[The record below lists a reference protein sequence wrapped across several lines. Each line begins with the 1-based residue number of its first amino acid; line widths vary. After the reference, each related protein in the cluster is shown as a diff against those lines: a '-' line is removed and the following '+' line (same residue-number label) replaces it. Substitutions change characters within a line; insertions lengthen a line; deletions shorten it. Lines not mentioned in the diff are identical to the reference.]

1 MSLIRVLQSELRS
14 LSVEAGRK
22 YPLIKDAADR
32 GIRQL
37 RSIQEKSG
45 EDNVSQSKLVRATEE
60 IAKPFLVACES
71 KNTKLIVISLSSL
84 QQLLLHSAVPV
95 VRIHT

>member
-14 LSVEAGRK
+14 LSVESGRK
-22 YPLIKDAADR
+22 YPLIKEAADR

-37 RSIQEKSG
+37 RSIQEKCG
-45 EDNVSQSKLVRATEE
+45 EDNISQSKSVRTTEE
-60 IAKPFLVACES
+60 IAKPFLLACES
-71 KNTKLIVISLSSL
+71 KNTKLIVIALSSL

-95 VRIHT
+95 VII